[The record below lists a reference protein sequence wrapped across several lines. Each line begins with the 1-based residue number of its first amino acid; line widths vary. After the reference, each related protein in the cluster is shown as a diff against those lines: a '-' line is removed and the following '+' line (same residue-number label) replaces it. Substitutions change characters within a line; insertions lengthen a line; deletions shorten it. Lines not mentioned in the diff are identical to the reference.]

1 MEQSPFI
8 QSATFRIRVKEALD
22 SSMVDWFGEIAITP
36 QENGETLLVGQ
47 FVDQAALRGFMDRL
61 WNLNFTI
68 LYMERIERE
77 PIKSA

>member
-77 PIKSA
+77 PVESA